1 MDDCEFVHSL
11 NDTAEQC
18 AFVKR
23 TVDCHVDEAW
33 LAYTTYSYCWP
44 GAPALPLVAAV
55 FWVVL
60 LFLVLGITADD
71 FLCPALVVMSR
82 TLRLSDS
89 MAGVTLLAFGNGAPD
104 IISSLA
110 GVQQERPSL
119 VLGELLGAGTFV
131 SSVVAGLVLL
141 LCRFPF
147 DAGPFLR
154 DVIFYLAA
162 SFWAFDLL
170 YVGSM
175 TLGHAVG
182 FLSLYVIYILIVV
195 AVHFWKTR
203 PQVQV
208 FAVEE
213 PVQEEPVQEERTE
226 PVSRLLTLAS
236 DLPPAKSADGL
247 LRPPPSPTWPGE
259 RSPSM
264 GSMASDVFGEDGV
277 EAPQV
282 RRRRRS
288 SAHRH
293 KEHVIASILQV
304 SHEGPVERRVS
315 RSSLPEAPEEHIVSE
330 TTPLLAA
337 VPTSQDEPET
347 QPTGPW
353 AELLT
358 QLVSW
363 DPADW
368 SERSAFGKV
377 YDVVTFPLR
386 FVLVVTVP
394 VVDYENPKNNWCRP
408 LNTSH
413 CLLAPLLLTLIFGQS
428 QVLIADKLPAWGLA
442 LAIGATLALVVWMA
456 SSFERE
462 PKYHF
467 LFGYAGFA
475 LAVLWIYA
483 TARELLGL
491 LRAVGILA
499 DISDAV
505 LGLTVLAWGN
515 SLGDLVTNVAVAR
528 QGYPTMAI
536 AACFGGPLL
545 NLLLGLGIPYTL
557 QLAAGAKPLPFRL
570 TPVLTAL
577 YAGLAASLSLSLVS
591 SVASRFQSSKWHGG
605 ALLLLYATFLSI
617 ALFVEF
623 KFPNVILPAPVP

>member
-1 MDDCEFVHSL
+1 MDDCELVHSL

-18 AFVKR
+18 AFVVR

-175 TLGHAVG
+175 SLGHAVG
-182 FLSLYVIYILIVV
+182 FLSLYVVYILIVV

-208 FAVEE
+208 VAVEE
-213 PVQEEPVQEERTE
+213 PVQEEETE
-226 PVSRLLTLAS
+226 PLSRLLTLPS

-277 EAPQV
+277 EVPQA

-315 RSSLPEAPEEHIVSE
+315 RSSLPEAPEEHIISE

-337 VPTSQDEPET
+337 VPTSQDKPET
-347 QPTGPW
+347 PPTGPW

-442 LAIGATLALVVWMA
+442 LAIGATLALIVWMT

-591 SVASRFQSSKWHGG
+591 SVASRFHSSRWHGG
-605 ALLLLYATFLSI
+605 ALLFLYATFLSI

-623 KFPNVILPAPVP
+623 KFPNLILPAPVP

>member
-1 MDDCEFVHSL
+1 MDDCERVHSL
-11 NDTAEQC
+11 NGTAEQC
-18 AFVKR
+18 GFVER
-23 TVDCHVDEAW
+23 TADCHVDEAW
-33 LAYTTYSYCWP
+33 LAYTTFAYCWP
-44 GAPALPLVAAV
+44 GAPALPLSAAV
-55 FWVVL
+55 LWVVL

-104 IISSLA
+104 IISSLT

-119 VLGELLGAGTFV
+119 VLGELLGAGAFV
-131 SSVVAGLVLL
+131 SSVVAGLVLV

-182 FLSLYVIYILIVV
+182 FLSLYVVYILIVV
-195 AVHFWKTR
+195 GVHFWKTR
-203 PQVQV
+203 QQVQV
-208 FAVEE
+208 VAEEE
-213 PVQEEPVQEERTE
+213 PVRSVTTE
-226 PVSRLLTLAS
+226 PLSKPLMLVPE
-236 DLPPAKSADGL
+236 PPQAKATDGL

-264 GSMASDVFGEDGV
+264 GSVASDVFGEDG
-277 EAPQV
+277 AGTPQV

-293 KEHVIASILQV
+293 HEHVMASILQA

-315 RSSLPEAPEEHIVSE
+315 RSSLPEAPEEEIVSE
-330 TTPLLAA
+330 TTPLLAR
-337 VPTSQDEPET
+337 PPLSREEPES
-347 QPTGPW
+347 PPLGPLV
-353 AELLT
+353 ELLT
-358 QLVSW
+358 HLVPW
-363 DPADW
+363 DTTEW
-368 SERSAFGKV
+368 SERSCLGKV
-377 YDVVTFPLR
+377 YDVASFPLR
-386 FVLVVTVP
+386 FLLVVTVP
-394 VVDYENPKNNWCRP
+394 VVDYENPKSNWCRP
-408 LNTSH
+408 LNTFH
-413 CLLAPLLLTLIFGQS
+413 CLMAPTLLTLVFGQS

-442 LAIGATLALVVWMA
+442 LVIGGALALLVWLT

-467 LFGYAGFA
+467 VFGYAGFA
-475 LAVLWIYA
+475 LSVLWIYA

-491 LRAVGILA
+491 LKAVGILA

-557 QLAAGAKPLPFRL
+557 QLAAGAKPLPFQL

-577 YAGLAASLSLSLVS
+577 YSGLAASLSLSLVS
-591 SVASRFQSSKWHGG
+591 SVASRFRSSKWHGG
-605 ALLLLYATFLSI
+605 ALLVLYATFLSI

-623 KFPNVILPAPVP
+623 KFPNVTLPVPIS